1 MKIYTHFSLSI
12 ILTISSIVATSPR
25 AIAGLFDRPDFFE
38 QGYEQFEDEI
48 RRFERG
54 EEIPRVPLDIEGQN
68 LPWSRIISDSSK
80 FTALFPP
87 GTITQEVDLAE
98 DPDGAI
104 EFDIIASNL
113 SDSRYVIA
121 YSQALE
127 PSRFTD
133 SEAVLEKAQQTI
145 ASNESDFE
153 IIADDDISFE
163 GFPGKQ
169 FQLRSEKETFV
180 FRLILVEDRLYV
192 LAVNQQNDNLS
203 EKLITQ
209 FFESFQLLE

>member
-1 MKIYTHFSLSI
+1 MKIYTRFSLSI
-12 ILTISSIVATSPR
+12 LLILSSLVAISPQ

-38 QGYEQFEDEI
+38 KGYEEFEDEI

-54 EEIPRVPLDIEGQN
+54 EKIPAVPLDIEGQN

-87 GTITQEVDLAE
+87 GTITQEVDTAE
-98 DPDGAI
+98 DADGAI
-104 EFDIIASNL
+104 EFHIVASNR
-113 SDSRYVIA
+113 SNSRYVIA
-121 YSQALE
+121 YSEALE
-127 PSRFTD
+127 PSRVD
-133 SEAVLEKAQQTI
+133 NSEAILEKAQQSI
-145 ASNESDFE
+145 ASNESGFKT
-153 IIADDDISFE
+153 IANDAISFE

-169 FQLRSEKETFV
+169 FQLRSENETFV

-192 LAVNQQNDNLS
+192 LAVNQQNDDLS

>member
-113 SDSRYVIA
+113 
-121 YSQALE
+121 
-127 PSRFTD
+127 
-133 SEAVLEKAQQTI
+133 
-145 ASNESDFE
+145 
-153 IIADDDISFE
+153 
-163 GFPGKQ
+163 
-169 FQLRSEKETFV
+169 
-180 FRLILVEDRLYV
+180 
-192 LAVNQQNDNLS
+192 LAKNVDVPWINS
-203 EKLITQ
+203 
-209 FFESFQLLE
+209 